1 VSFRAARTCK
11 RALLGGWLC
20 VASAAAPSAAHA
32 QQYLIGADAG
42 LSSGIEAGG
51 SVGPRLTRTRLRLGA
66 DLRIDESPEDIIEF
80 GLLAELAPR
89 SGFGADLRY
98 GRAAGDHFR
107 LEAGVLGILA
117 PSSLYGACAALV
129 YRLPISKKA
138 QVELSPEGD
147 FFFLGTDLPDKVVI
161 WQLRLQGGIRV
172 DF

>member
-1 VSFRAARTCK
+1 MSSGARKACK
-11 RALLGGWLC
+11 RALLAASLC
-20 VASAAAPSAAHA
+20 VAGALAPSPALA

-42 LSSGIEAGG
+42 LSSGIEGG
-51 SVGPRLTRTRLRLGA
+51 GNVGPRLTRTRLRLGA
-66 DLRIDESPEDIIEF
+66 DLRIDESPEDIFEF
-80 GLLAELAPR
+80 GVLAELTPR

-98 GRAAGDHFR
+98 ARAAGDHFR

-138 QVELSPEGD
+138 QLEISPEGD